1 MDATAGDRHMP
12 DSAPEARWGGTMP
25 WKRMEISMKKR
36 FCLALLVLSLAGPS
50 AIAAETLEVSL
61 GHSQVIGPVA
71 QMSTVIVGN
80 DSVADATLGGGGT
93 IILTGKKVGA
103 TNLIVLD
110 ESGRELLAS
119 QLRVVPQDRRPRTHV
134 RVTKGVSQTQGYVCR
149 LDAGCTPV
157 AGQGPAANAPVAAA
171 APGETTEPTAPPEAP
186 ETEGTASEGPV
197 SLNP

>member
-1 MDATAGDRHMP
+1 
-12 DSAPEARWGGTMP
+12 
-25 WKRMEISMKKR
+25 MKKR

-50 AIAAETLEVSL
+50 AIAAENLEVSL

-71 QMSTVIVGN
+71 EMSTVIVGN

-119 QLRVVPQDRRPRTHV
+119 QLRVVPQDRRPRTLV

-171 APGETTEPTAPPEAP
+171 AAPAEATEPAAPLETPETET
-186 ETEGTASEGPV
+186 ETEGTASEGAV